1 MGFKLKSGNKVSYK
15 NLGSSPLKTKGIP
28 VTKGRSSIDPN
39 ITVGEAKKKIEKQ
52 NKSI

>member
-39 ITVGEAKKKIEKQ
+39 ITVARLKKR
-52 NKSI
+52 